1 MNEPCTIE
9 AGLFKKKPCG
19 LKSVTKCA
27 TCEQPLCATHAVPQ
41 KKGGVFMCKECDDAA
56 KRYDKD
62 QAKAAKEKRDAD
74 MMKSLANPNAPKPK
88 QSYTQPAPAAPAT
101 PAAGAAKPGAAAAAP
116 AAAKPA
122 PADAP
127 LEFTPAA
134 GAAKPGTAAAAP
146 AAAKPVPAAAPAAAK
161 PVPADAPLEFT
172 PSKPKPADDAPLEFK
187 LDDEPKK

>member
-19 LKSVTKCA
+19 QTSVTRCA
-27 TCEQPLCATHAVPQ
+27 TCEQPLCRTHAVAQ
-41 KKGGVFMCKECDDAA
+41 KKAGIFMCKECDDAA

-88 QSYTQPAPAAPAT
+88 QSYAPGASAAPAT
-101 PAAGAAKPGAAAAAP
+101 PAAGAGKPAAAAAAP

-122 PADAP
+122 PA
-127 LEFTPAA
+127 
-134 GAAKPGTAAAAP
+134 
-146 AAAKPVPAAAPAAAK
+146 
-161 PVPADAPLEFT
+161 ADAPLEFT